1 VGVGPDHS
9 AGRHDRGATTL
20 PYESG
25 RPTHRHTPRGSVGA
39 QNPREAF
46 DRRSWGRAGA
56 HARPDQTV
64 ARDDQHE
71 PTPTMLNFDERG
83 SDRGADH
90 MPADASVSSGAESR
104 PSVERALAITRKAGA
119 ASNCWPWALGRS
131 LYGVGTDSPTL
142 SEDRLARPQNDS
154 NDMMDA
160 AEVAE
165 LLGVP
170 TGWVYEQSRKGLI
183 PGRAWPLPALP
194 PLVAGA
200 VDRGT
205 GEQPAVQRG
214 RPQPRR
220 YPVRTGNGE
229 RMSPSGPDKDRC
241 RRGLG
246 GSASPIETRPP

>member
-1 VGVGPDHS
+1 MALRARGGAACHRALWDAARLRTFGFKNPNVPSNEATARRRRPRSFQTTTGS
-9 AGRHDRGATTL
+9 AGRVCCSST
-20 PYESG
+20 
-25 RPTHRHTPRGSVGA
+25 
-39 QNPREAF
+39 
-46 DRRSWGRAGA
+46 
-56 HARPDQTV
+56 
-64 ARDDQHE
+64 
-71 PTPTMLNFDERG
+71 ERG
-83 SDRGADH
+83 SDTGADH

-183 PGRAWPLPALP
+183 PGRAWPLPTRP
-194 PLVAGA
+194 PLVARA

-214 RPQPRR
+214 RPQAKE
-220 YPVRTGNGE
+220 V
-229 RMSPSGPDKDRC
+229 PSKDRQ
-241 RRGLG
+241 RRTNE
-246 GSASPIETRPP
+246 PQRD